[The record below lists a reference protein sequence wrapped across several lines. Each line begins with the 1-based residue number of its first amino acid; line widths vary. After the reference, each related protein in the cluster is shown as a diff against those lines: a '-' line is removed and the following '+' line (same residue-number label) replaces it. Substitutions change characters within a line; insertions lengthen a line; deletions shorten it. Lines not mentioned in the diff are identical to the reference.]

1 MLGVRLTEA
10 STGREVEPALGL
22 PSHARERVLA
32 AAHAEG
38 VAAGVLPNDGHP
50 LEAARL
56 AATGRA
62 GESALVAEVAAGGRC
77 FARRFDRLALSDDV
91 AALVAERLASGA
103 LAPGSYRFA
112 FEDLPDPPAQV
123 GALRVAPFP
132 RALPPLPRVSL
143 REAGIRGLPGCAHA
157 PIFLPRP
164 LALELV
170 ALARSAPEVETGAA
184 ILVHPFLAAD
194 PAPARLALYVCGVVP
209 LGEGTHGDATRLHVP
224 PAALAAVP
232 QDPARGR
239 YLGGLA
245 HSHPTSEGTAHFLSA
260 DDVDLAM
267 RFYWMP
273 FHVQI
278 VIDPR
283 ESEPERALAL
293 YAWVGARLDRVCFH
307 PLDEASRP

>member
-1 MLGVRLTEA
+1 
-10 STGREVEPALGL
+10 
-22 PSHARERVLA
+22 
-32 AAHAEG
+32 
-38 VAAGVLPNDGHP
+38 
-50 LEAARL
+50 
-56 AATGRA
+56 
-62 GESALVAEVAAGGRC
+62 VAEVAAGGRS
-77 FARRFDRLALSDDV
+77 FARRFERLALFDDV
-91 AALVAERLASGA
+91 AALVAERLADGA

-112 FEDLPDPPAQV
+112 FVELPEPPARA

-132 RALPPLPRVSL
+132 RALPRLPVISL
-143 REAGIRGLPGCAHA
+143 REAGIRELPGCAHA
-157 PIFLPRP
+157 PIFLPRR
-164 LALELV
+164 LGLELV
-170 ALARSAPEVETGAA
+170 ALARSTPEVETGAA
-184 ILVHPFLAAD
+184 ILVHPFLAAE

-209 LGEGTHGDATRLHVP
+209 LGEGTRGEATRLRVP

-239 YLGGLA
+239 HLGGLA

-260 DDVDLAM
+260 DDLDLAT

-293 YAWVGARLDRVCFH
+293 YAWVGARLDRACFH
-307 PLDEASRP
+307 PLDETSRT